1 MIISDLDD
9 YILPSQTCINP
20 FVGTTSPSPSPA
32 APTAPSEEAVRSK
45 ARGASNRPGG
55 AVRLNLG
62 SDLGYEDSREGG
74 RLKSTG
80 VGVIKAKGGAND
92 VKVATVAL
100 TDCLACR

>member
-20 FVGTTSPSPSPA
+20 FVGTTSPIPAAA
-32 APTAPSEEAVRSK
+32 APTAPSEEVGKSA
-45 ARGASNRPGG
+45 ARGSSHRTGG

-62 SDLGYEDSREGG
+62 SDLGYEDSGEGNV
-74 RLKSTG
+74 LKSTG
-80 VGVIKAKGGAND
+80 VGVIKTKGGAND